1 MQVGRESGA
10 RAGLWVALLLV
21 ATGGLLALPGQ
32 AEGPADELSRARDYE
47 ARLQAVIAKVSS
59 SVVTIALPG
68 EERAIPGAQARLIKS
83 GGSGVVIGAE
93 GYVLTC
99 DHVVDEGEEV
109 LVGLADGRTLTGVV
123 LGRDAIGDVAL
134 IKVETRTP
142 LTAAVLGDSRALR
155 AGDPVLAL
163 GNPFGLARDD
173 HAPAVSLG
181 IVSALHRSQGGEK
194 IYGDAIQVDAAVN
207 PGNSG
212 GPLFDLEGRLVGIN
226 GRISIRSGQR
236 YNVGVGFSI
245 PIHQVIAVLPDL
257 RAGKDVRRGWLG
269 LRFQTASHPDGG
281 AVVDSLTPGGP
292 AAQAGLRVG
301 DRIVSVDGE
310 EIEQPLRFKNAIS
323 LLPEGA
329 TIQLVVVRG
338 AERLELRA
346 TLSARPQAPR

>member
-1 MQVGRESGA
+1 MQVGQWRGGSGA
-10 RAGLWVALLLV
+10 GAGLVLL
-21 ATGGLLALPGQ
+21 AAIGALLALPGQ
-32 AEGPADELSRARDYE
+32 AEGPADELSQARAYE
-47 ARLQAVIAKVSS
+47 ARLQAVIAQVSS
-59 SVVTIALPG
+59 TVVTIALPG

-83 GGSGVVIGAE
+83 GGSGVVIDPE

-142 LTAAVLGDSRALR
+142 LAAASFGDSRALR

-226 GRISIRSGQR
+226 GRISIRGGQR

-245 PIHQVIAVLPDL
+245 PIHQVLAVLPEL

-269 LRFQTASHPDGG
+269 LRFRTASHEQGG

-292 AAQAGLRVG
+292 AAQAGIRPG
-301 DRIVSVDGE
+301 DRIVSVNGE

-329 TIQLVVVRG
+329 TLSLSVIRG
-338 AERLELRA
+338 EQQLELSA
-346 TLSARPQAPR
+346 TLGPRPQAPR